1 MQYLRTFVM
10 KNAEP
15 LKVLLVE
22 DSPRDAE
29 LIELTLAEQLP
40 CEVKVTS
47 TRPEFEAALDGET
60 PHLIVSDSN
69 AVSFDGF
76 TALAIARERCPDVPF
91 VFCSGNPSEAT
102 QREAYAQGA
111 AGWVSKDDDFTQ
123 LVSVVRRL
131 SERHLSEIETPP
143 PDRSALLQTAR
154 TASALDKKASGL
166 AVSVLEK
173 GWEFQVLA
181 LFQQRLP
188 FELIDIDC
196 FSLGER
202 QPDGLV
208 NHWCETWNYRATIGD
223 QMGIEFN
230 PA

>member
-1 MQYLRTFVM
+1 MIKKT
-10 KNAEP
+10 EP

-29 LIELTLAEQLP
+29 LIELTLTEQLP

-69 AVSFDGF
+69 VVSFDGL

-111 AGWVSKDDDFTQ
+111 AGWVSKENDFRQ

-131 SERHLSEIETPP
+131 SERHLSQIETPP
-143 PDRSALLQTAR
+143 SQNRSAPLRTAR
-154 TASALDKKASGL
+154 TASALDKKAGGL

-196 FSLGER
+196 VSLGER
-202 QPDGLV
+202 QLDGLV

-223 QMGIEFN
+223 HTGIEFN